1 MKKRKDSFW
10 GLHFDFHANPKD
22 LGQGKTLTEED
33 IREICTL
40 LKPDFI
46 QIDSKGHPGW
56 TSFPSKLGNA
66 VPDFEKDTLA
76 LWRKVTAEC
85 GVALYM
91 HYSGVYDRK
100 YASENPDEAIMCPDG
115 TRHAEAT
122 RPNGKYVDDL
132 LIPQLIEMA
141 EYDVDGAWIDG
152 DCWMAMSDFSP
163 ETLAAFE
170 RETGAR
176 LNGKLPTDPNGEYY
190 HEFKEYNRELF
201 RRYMRRYVD
210 AVHEKF
216 PNFQICSNWAFSDH
230 MPEGVCANVD
240 FLSGDLNPNDSFNS
254 ARYAGRALAQQKG
267 YAWDLMSWNFRRA
280 IDGKLAYT
288 VKHPVQIMQ
297 EAAAVI
303 SLGGAYQDYIPQF
316 RDGTPRMYELR
327 ALKAVSD
334 FMLERKPY
342 CFRGTPV
349 HQCALLLSTYDR
361 AREANGLYS
370 RNGYEKIMG
379 ATALLCD
386 IGHSLEIVC
395 EHTLKNTR
403 DEFKMI
409 VVPEIYDSLED
420 ETVKSLMEYAKNGGN
435 LVLIGKKTCAL
446 FEKAG
451 APFKCIEWQPFK
463 EEEVQNNQ
471 NGHVEKRITQDYK
484 PYFFTTD
491 EKYFGTLFS
500 PCEIVAEDGKN
511 KATFHVIQRESGACL
526 ASSVPYGKGTVSA
539 IGFDIGLQ
547 YLTGTQ
553 YMHRNVMK
561 EIVDGLYDP
570 IVKVESAVGRVEVV
584 VLDVDGKMMI
594 QLVNALGNHTNPVC
608 ATDDNI
614 PPVLDIELSIALDKK
629 PKALILQPEGTPLDF
644 AYENGKAK
652 IKIPR
657 LDIHSIIEVQE

>member
-10 GLHFDFHANPKD
+10 GLHCDFHANPND
-22 LGQGKTLTEED
+22 LGQGQTLTEED

-40 LKPDFI
+40 VKPDFI

-56 TSFPSKLGNA
+56 TSYPSKLGNA

-76 LWRKVTAEC
+76 IWRKVTAEC

-100 YASENPDEAIMCPDG
+100 YASENPEQAIMCPDG

-132 LIPQLIEMA
+132 LIPQLMEMA
-141 EYDVDGAWIDG
+141 EYGVDGAWIDG

-163 ETLAAFE
+163 ETLADFE
-170 RETGAR
+170 RETGAK
-176 LNGKLPTDPNGEYY
+176 LDGKLPTDPNGKYY
-190 HEFKEYNRELF
+190 HEFREYNRELF

-210 AVHEKF
+210 AVHEKY
-216 PNFQICSNWAFSDH
+216 PDFQICSNWAFSDH

-254 ARYAGRALAQQKG
+254 ARYAGRALAQQRG

-280 IDGKLAYT
+280 LNGKLAYVT
-288 VKHPVQIMQ
+288 KHPNQIKQ

-316 RDGTPRMYELR
+316 RDGAPRMSDVR
-327 ALKAVSD
+327 ALKDMSE

-342 CFRGTPV
+342 CFRATPV

-361 AREANGLYS
+361 AREASGLYS
-370 RNGYEKIMG
+370 RTGYEKIVG

-386 IGHSLEIVC
+386 IGHSLEIAC
-395 EHTLKNTR
+395 EHTLKTER
-403 DEFKMI
+403 DDFKMI

-420 ETVKSLMEYAKNGGN
+420 ETVKSLMEYAKNGGK

-446 FEKAG
+446 FASAG
-451 APFKCIEWQPFK
+451 APFEVYNWSEFKSSAPQRIE
-463 EEEVQNNQ
+463 
-471 NGHVEKRITQDYK
+471 NGHVENPLTQDYM
-484 PYFFTTD
+484 PYFFTMD
-491 EKYFGTLFS
+491 DKFYGTLFS
-500 PCEIVAEDGKN
+500 PCEITAQNGEA
-511 KATFHVIQRESGACL
+511 KATFATVAKKGGVTL
-526 ASSVPYGKGTVSA
+526 AMTVPYGKGSISA
-539 IGFDIGLQ
+539 LGFDIGTQ

-553 YMHRNVMK
+553 YMHRDIMK
-561 EIVDGLYDP
+561 ALVDGLYEP
-570 IVKVESAVGRVEVV
+570 IVKVESVLGRIEVV
-584 VLDVDGKMMI
+584 VLDKDGKMMI
-594 QLVNALGNHTNPVC
+594 QLVNALGNHASASC
-608 ATDDNI
+608 ATDDVI
-614 PPVLDIELSIALDKK
+614 PPVLDIELSISLPKE
-629 PKALILQPEGTPLDF
+629 PKALILQPEGKNLAF
-644 AYENGKAK
+644 VYENGKAK

-657 LDIHSIIEVQE
+657 VDIHSIIEVQE